1 MYAEWCH
8 FVVISLGMQAAS
20 PLQVWNADDVV
31 DWEQDLVCL
40 FTLRRTV
47 QLCRAARKFA
57 QLCHFVV
64 QLRGTK
70 LALQGPLH
78 CASNA
83 APMSWQII
91 VSNKAASLI
100 VLIQIVAVRFA
111 SLIHPAARRHGT
123 ILVSQKQ
130 HLFVQTLLAE
140 VRLPAIV
147 ASRMGPHIA
156 KTQIA
161 ARVCVQSMC
170 IVAQPSGMFSVCRK
184 FFNFANRFHALAG
197 VAVRRLLVL

>member
-1 MYAEWCH
+1 MVHTAATESVVNMYAEWCH
-8 FVVISLGMQAAS
+8 FVVISLGTQAAS
-20 PLQVWNADDVV
+20 CLQVRNADDAVG
-31 DWEQDLVCL
+31 WEQDHVYL

-47 QLCRAARKFA
+47 QLWRAARKFA

-64 QLRGTK
+64 QLGGMK
-70 LALQGPLH
+70 LALQGRLR

-161 ARVCVQSMC
+161 ARVCVQL
-170 IVAQPSGMFSVCRK
+170 IRTVAQLSGMFSV
-184 FFNFANRFHALAG
+184 
-197 VAVRRLLVL
+197 

>member
-1 MYAEWCH
+1 MVHIAATESVVNMYAEWCH
-8 FVVISLGMQAAS
+8 FVVISLGTQGAS
-20 PLQVWNADDVV
+20 CLQVRNADDAV
-31 DWEQDLVCL
+31 DWEQDHVCL
-40 FTLRRTV
+40 FTLRPTV
-47 QLCRAARKFA
+47 QLWRAAPKFA
-57 QLCHFVV
+57 QFCRFVV
-64 QLRGTK
+64 QLHGMK

-130 HLFVQTLLAE
+130 HLFVQILLAE
-140 VRLPAIV
+140 VLLRAIV

-161 ARVCVQSMC
+161 ARVCVQS
-170 IVAQPSGMFSVCRK
+170 IRTVAQPSGMFSV
-184 FFNFANRFHALAG
+184 
-197 VAVRRLLVL
+197 

>member
-20 PLQVWNADDVV
+20 PLQVWNVDDVV

-70 LALQGPLH
+70 LALQGRLR

-140 VRLPAIV
+140 VLLPAIV

-161 ARVCVQSMC
+161 ARVCVQL
-170 IVAQPSGMFSVCRK
+170 IRTVAQLSGMFSV
-184 FFNFANRFHALAG
+184 
-197 VAVRRLLVL
+197 

>member
-1 MYAEWCH
+1 MVHTAATESVVNMYAECCR
-8 FVVISLGMQAAS
+8 FVVISRGTQAAS
-20 PLQVWNADDVV
+20 CLQVRNADDAV
-31 DWEQDLVCL
+31 DWEQDHVCL

-47 QLCRAARKFA
+47 QLWRAARKFA
-57 QLCHFVV
+57 KFCPFVV
-64 QLRGTK
+64 QLRGMK
-70 LALQGPLH
+70 LALQGRLH

-111 SLIHPAARRHGT
+111 SLIHPAARRHGI

-130 HLFVQTLLAE
+130 RLFVQILLAE
-140 VRLPAIV
+140 VLLLAIV

-156 KTQIA
+156 KMQIA
-161 ARVCVQSMC
+161 ARVCVQS
-170 IVAQPSGMFSVCRK
+170 IRTVAQPSGMFSV
-184 FFNFANRFHALAG
+184 
-197 VAVRRLLVL
+197 